1 MKSISISLGRFYNAH
16 LISGFIILGSIIV
29 FSIVGLKT
37 LSHINPYKIRAYDPN
52 LPPNN
57 VNLLGTNALGRDM
70 FTGIL
75 LSTLNSL
82 LIGIIGAGIGVL
94 IGILVGASAAYFG
107 GKLDHILRI
116 LTDTFLVIPM
126 LPVMILI
133 GSILR
138 WNVLIMGVSF
148 VIFTWA
154 WSSRTIRSQI
164 LSLKRRDFI
173 ELARLSGMSEIKIL
187 FIEILPHLIPWILSS
202 LIYAIMWV
210 MINETG
216 LSFLGLGPTNDI
228 TFGTMIYWAFKYG
241 SLYRGIWWAWAPVVV
256 MLSLIFIS
264 LYTISVGFDKISRG
278 T

>member
-1 MKSISISLGRFYNAH
+1 MKSIGIALGRFYNAH
-16 LISGFIILGSIIV
+16 LIGGIIALVSIVV
-29 FSIVGLKT
+29 FSIMGL
-37 LSHINPYKIRAYDPN
+37 LALPHVNPLKVNAYDPN
-52 LPPNN
+52 LGPNL

-82 LIGIIGAGIGVL
+82 TIGTIGAGIGVM
-94 IGILVGASAAYFG
+94 IGVLAGSIAAFFS
-107 GKLDHILRI
+107 GKFDSVLRV

-138 WNVLIMGVSF
+138 WTVPIMGVSF

-154 WSSRTIRSQI
+154 WTSRTIRSQI
-164 LSLKRRDFI
+164 LSLRRRDFI
-173 ELARLSGMSEIKIL
+173 ELARLSGMSETKIL
-187 FIEILPHLIPWILSS
+187 FIEIFPHLIPWILSS

-216 LSFLGLGPTNDI
+216 LSFLGLGPSNDL
-228 TFGTMIYWAFKYG
+228 TFGMIIYWAFKYG
-241 SLYRGIWWAWAPVVV
+241 SLYRGIWWAWVPAII
-256 MLSLIFIS
+256 MLVLIFVS